1 MYLDH
6 ATIVTSDLDATR
18 QFFVDVVGLTE
29 GARPP
34 FGVDGYWL
42 YAGDRPAE
50 SRPADGR
57 SADRRPAIHLVDS
70 TLPHHPGRTSPR
82 IDHIA
87 FRLDDGDEWQALLTR
102 LEASGVAYQTA
113 DVPLSGEVQLFVALA
128 PAVVIEFVTA
138 ARNVRRASF

>member
-1 MYLDH
+1 MHLDH
-6 ATIVTSDLDATR
+6 ATIVTPDLDATR

-34 FGVDGYWL
+34 FGVGGYWL
-42 YAGDRPAE
+42 YA
-50 SRPADGR
+50 DGR
-57 SADRRPAIHLVDS
+57 PVIHLVDS
-70 TLPHHPGRTSPR
+70 TLPHDSERTSPR

-87 FRLDDGDEWQALLTR
+87 FRLQDGGEWQALLAR
-102 LEASGVAYQTA
+102 LEAAGVAYQTA

>member
-1 MYLDH
+1 MHLDH
-6 ATIVTSDLDATR
+6 ATIVTPDLDATR
-18 QFFVDVVGLTE
+18 RFFVDVVGLEE

-42 YAGDRPAE
+42 YA
-50 SRPADGR
+50 DGR
-57 SADRRPAIHLVDS
+57 PVIHLVDS
-70 TLPHHPGRTSPR
+70 TLPGHSGRVTPR

-87 FRLDDGDEWQALLTR
+87 FRLDDDTQWQVLLAR
-102 LEASGVAYQTA
+102 LEKAGVAYQTA

-128 PAVVIEFVTA
+128 SSVVIEFVTA

>member
-1 MYLDH
+1 MHLDH
-6 ATIVTSDLDATR
+6 ATIVTPDLDATR
-18 QFFVDVVGLTE
+18 RFFVDVVGLEE

-42 YAGDRPAE
+42 YA
-50 SRPADGR
+50 DGR
-57 SADRRPAIHLVDS
+57 PVIHLVDS
-70 TLPHHPGRTSPR
+70 TLPGHSGRVTPR

-87 FRLDDGDEWQALLTR
+87 FRLDDDTQWQALLAR
-102 LEASGVAYQTA
+102 LEKAGVAYQTA

-128 PAVVIEFVTA
+128 SSVVIEFVTA

>member
-1 MYLDH
+1 MHLDH
-6 ATIVTSDLDATR
+6 ATIVTADLDATR
-18 QFFVDVVGLTE
+18 RFFVDVVGLEE

-42 YAGDRPAE
+42 YA
-50 SRPADGR
+50 DGR
-57 SADRRPAIHLVDS
+57 PVIHLVDS
-70 TLPHHPGRTSPR
+70 TLPGHAGRVTPR

-87 FRLDDGDEWQALLTR
+87 FRLDDDTQWQALLAR
-102 LEASGVAYQTA
+102 LEKAGVAYQSA

-128 PAVVIEFVTA
+128 SSVVIEFVTA

>member
-34 FGVDGYWL
+34 FGLGGYWL
-42 YAGDRPAE
+42 YIGGRPAL
-50 SRPADGR
+50 
-57 SADRRPAIHLVDS
+57 HLVDS

-87 FRLDDGDEWQALLTR
+87 FRLDDGDEWQALLAR
-102 LEASGVAYQTA
+102 LEAASVAYQTA